1 MDAIRQ
7 MSQMAD
13 LMNRPDPV
21 DTEAA
26 QRAAELAAQ
35 QLKAAQDLLF
45 TEQTRRMLLGEMTEL
60 ERINAEFNVR
70 KLEIE
75 RQYGELLANAL
86 TAEETITLQMAQ
98 QQAIQN
104 NQIDNLTRIV
114 ELRTEALAGINDEIA
129 LLQARLNGTE
139 EIYQREK
146 DIQDLIKKGGG
157 TVSRKEAE
165 GKVDQRD
172 QLKNQLKELNKI
184 KAKYEEIAAS
194 FANAVATGLKNVLVT
209 AIEGGDIQ
217 QAFSDLF
224 AGLADVFLNIAFE
237 QVAEALAETI
247 SNALTDGI
255 DTAAQAA
262 VAAQQTAA
270 AGVMQAAAV
279 EQIAAGAEM
288 RRCERDDGCGI
299 DHGFLWYPREGL
311 WRSCCQQALHRRRA
325 RP

>member
-1 MDAIRQ
+1 MLPAIQVLKTADTLLQGLAKRRDAIVGTPAAPGSYDAKQGAGLNMDAIRQ

-60 ERINAEFNVR
+60 ERINAEFKVR

-98 QQAIQN
+98 QQAMKA

-146 DIQDLIKKGGG
+146 DIQDLIKKGDG

-165 GKVDQRD
+165 GMVDQRD
-172 QLKNQLKELNKI
+172 QLRNQLKELNKI

-262 VAAQQTAA
+262 VAAQQ
-270 AGVMQAAAV
+270 MQQLA
-279 EQIAAGAEM
+279 
-288 RRCERDDGCGI
+288 
-299 DHGFLWYPREGL
+299 
-311 WRSCCQQALHRRRA
+311 
-325 RP
+325 